1 MRKSGGDTRRRIVNA
16 AYDLFYR
23 SGFAAASV
31 DAVAAAAGVTK
42 RTFYYHFDSKQALIA
57 AALDQQ
63 HELSFAR
70 IRRWA
75 DRVSGDPVA
84 MVDSLFTDFA
94 AWSKQARWRGSGF
107 TRAAMEF
114 ARSPGH
120 PARIAARRHKAAVEA
135 CLTERFAES
144 GIEVPREL
152 ARHLMLLMEG
162 CQVLV
167 LVHGDPGYV
176 ESAAAAARALVESQ
190 TRRPARQTLAAR

>member
-1 MRKSGGDTRRRIVNA
+1 MPRPGGDTRRRIVDA

-23 SGFAAASV
+23 DGFTAASV
-31 DAVAAAAGVTK
+31 DAVAEAAGVTK
-42 RTFYYHFDSKQALIA
+42 RTFYYHFASKQALIE
-57 AALDQQ
+57 AALAQQ
-63 HELSFAR
+63 HELSLAR

-75 DRVSGDPVA
+75 DRVSGDPLT
-84 MVDSLFTDFA
+84 MVESLFADFA
-94 AWSKQARWRGSGF
+94 TWSKQARWRGSGF

-120 PARIAARRHKAAVEA
+120 PARIAARRHKAAVEE
-135 CLTERFAES
+135 CLAERFTQS
-144 GIEVPREL
+144 GIDEPREL

-176 ESAAAAARALVESQ
+176 GSAAAAARALVASLTQ
-190 TRRPARQTLAAR
+190 R